1 MTFRPTLRSLARQ
14 STKHDMTAEQEK
26 RKMLYLLAGG
36 GTGGHLM
43 PGIAL
48 AQHIKAVQP
57 DAAVSF
63 AVSDSDR
70 DTQAL
75 RRYELDGSAWGAR
88 RWTDWIDLPTFATM
102 NSVAVMRALV
112 RMIRL
117 RPDVVVALG
126 GYAAAFPSIAAL
138 LLRKPLVLLEQ
149 NVIPGRVNR
158 MLARRASLICCQ
170 WQESVRSFPITA
182 PVVVTGSP
190 VRRELLEGDPAQGGP
205 GGQASQF
212 AGLADG
218 PPTVLVMGGSQG
230 AHSVNEAMTASL
242 PRLLSSTPHVQ
253 FIHLTGRA
261 DRAEVVAAYQR
272 ANVRACVLDYLE
284 DISPAYRCADV
295 VVSRAGGTSLAEIT
309 ALGKAAVLIPYPYA
323 ADDHQRA
330 NARALAHC
338 GAAEMIDPNQL
349 TPDIL
354 AAKLET
360 LLRDQSLRRGM
371 SLRAREKSRLRA
383 AADILTHIDNLP
395 ARRGGIL
402 DRTVALETTPKAG
415 PPIEGLPAYSGPAG
429 GQLNSEER

>member
-1 MTFRPTLRSLARQ
+1 
-14 STKHDMTAEQEK
+14 
-26 RKMLYLLAGG
+26 MLYLLAGG

-57 DAAVSF
+57 DAEVLF
-63 AVSDSDR
+63 AVSESDR
-70 DTQAL
+70 DMQAL
-75 RRYELDGSAWGAR
+75 RRYELDGSAWSAR
-88 RWTDWIDLPTFATM
+88 RWTDWIDLPTFATV
-102 NSVAVMRALV
+102 NSAALTRALV

-182 PVVVTGSP
+182 PVVVTGNP
-190 VRRELLEGDPAQGGP
+190 VRRELLEQVAPAGEDGP

-212 AGLADG
+212 DGLTDG

-230 AHSVNEAMTASL
+230 AHSVNDAMTASL
-242 PRLLSSTPHVQ
+242 PRLLRSAPDVQ
-253 FIHLTGRA
+253 FIHLAGRA
-261 DRAEVVAAYQR
+261 DREQVAAAYQR

-284 DISPAYRCADV
+284 DIGPAYRCADV

-309 ALGKAAVLIPYPYA
+309 ALGKAAVLIPYPHA

-338 GAAEMIDPNQL
+338 GAAEMIAPDQL

-354 AAKLET
+354 AAKVET
-360 LLRDQSLRRGM
+360 LLRNESLRRGM
-371 SLRAREKSRLRA
+371 SLRAREKSRLMA
-383 AADILTHIDNLP
+383 ATDILTHIDNLP

-402 DRTVALETTPKAG
+402 DPTAALETTPRAC
-415 PPIEGLPAYSGPAG
+415 PPIEGLPAYGGPAG
-429 GQLNSEER
+429 RQLNSEER

>member
-1 MTFRPTLRSLARQ
+1 M
-14 STKHDMTAEQEK
+14 KAE

-48 AQHIKAVQP
+48 AQHFKTLQP
-57 DAAVSF
+57 NAEVLF
-63 AVSDSDR
+63 AVSQSGR
-70 DTQAL
+70 DMQAL
-75 RRYELDGSAWGAR
+75 QRYEMDGSVWDAR
-88 RWTDWIDLPTFATM
+88 RWTDWIDLPTFVTV
-102 NSVAVMRALV
+102 NSVAIMRALV

-117 RPDVVVALG
+117 SPDVVVALG
-126 GYAAAFPSIAAL
+126 GYVSAFPAIAGL

-170 WQESVRSFPITA
+170 WQESVRSFPITV
-182 PVVVTGSP
+182 PVVVTGNP
-190 VRRELLEGDPAQGGP
+190 VRRELLEGGPEQAQP
-205 GGQASQF
+205 GGHASQF
-212 AGLADG
+212 AGLTDG

-242 PRLLSSTPHVQ
+242 PRLLHNAPDVQ
-253 FIHLTGRA
+253 FIHLTGQA
-261 DRAEVVAAYQR
+261 DREQVAAAYQR

-284 DISPAYRCADV
+284 DIGPAYRCADV

-309 ALGKAAVLIPYPYA
+309 ALGKAAVLIPYPHA

-338 GAAEMIDPNQL
+338 GAAEMIDPDQL

-354 AAKLET
+354 AAKVET
-360 LLRDQSLRRGM
+360 LLRDESLRRGM

-395 ARRGGIL
+395 ARRGEIL
-402 DRTVALETTPKAG
+402 DRTAARETPPEAC
-415 PPIEGLPAYSGPAG
+415 PPIDGLPACGAPARRR
-429 GQLNSEER
+429 LNSEER